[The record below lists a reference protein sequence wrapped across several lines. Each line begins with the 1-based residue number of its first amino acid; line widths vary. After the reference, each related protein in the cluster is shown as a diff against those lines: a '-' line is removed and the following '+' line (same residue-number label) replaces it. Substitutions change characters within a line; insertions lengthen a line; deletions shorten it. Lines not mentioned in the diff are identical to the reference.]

1 MIFSQKNKKNKR
13 VIIIR
18 TKIIEKLITMNEIS
32 STIQQIFKSEFRIS
46 KNSII
51 SEEYLLI
58 IGHSEEGLIS
68 VVQASINNNFER
80 TRISILVFNPHSL
93 AEELNIQ
100 QESHNFLSLIEGKL
114 IRSVKEG
121 VKNKFCNPF
130 TELSK
135 FQLEKTQ
142 EKRKI
147 FSLETSIL
155 NEIVKHLYHINDFS
169 DEIMK
174 FPFSINHIEGKWEEW
189 DKIYFPYIELIENN
203 VIKIY
208 TKDTKVYRNYNF
220 AVKGD
225 SFQRIIDLLI
235 VTRKESSPELKN
247 QGTVTE
253 EINPFDYEIT
263 FIYCNR
269 MSKPF
274 KYMNFLKF
282 VNEIKSFS
290 EKFKNDKK
298 NECHNIR
305 SQLILVSLFGY
316 DLGIKDYL
324 RTHLVR
330 ETDYTIPIMVI
341 PPFNNEKWHNFDE
354 NKDSKPQKRSDLENI
369 IRIGNSE
376 HSSSS
381 FKNNMVKSAKSEYSQ
396 IIARNKLAKF
406 DSDFLNKWHLIL
418 DVSKSKE
425 ILKINK
431 DNEELDKSI
440 AILEEEVPIY

>member
-1 MIFSQKNKKNKR
+1 VIFSQKNEKNKR

-32 STIQQIFKSEFRIS
+32 STIQKIFKSQFKIS
-46 KNSII
+46 KKSII

-58 IGHSEEGLIS
+58 IGHSEKGLIS
-68 VVQASINNNFER
+68 VVQASINNIFER
-80 TRISILVFNPHSL
+80 TSISILVFNPQSL

-147 FSLETSIL
+147 FSLETRIL
-155 NEIVKHLYHINDFS
+155 NDIIKHLYHVNDFS

-203 VIKIY
+203 IIKTY

-220 AVKGD
+220 AVKSD

-235 VTRKESSPELKN
+235 ITTKKSSPELKN
-247 QGTVTE
+247 QGTE

-274 KYMNFLKF
+274 KYMNLLKF

-298 NECHNIR
+298 NKCNIIIP
-305 SQLILVSLFGY
+305 QLILVSQFGY
-316 DLGIKDYL
+316 DLEIKNYL

-330 ETDYTIPIMVI
+330 EVDYTIPIMVL
-341 PPFNNEKWHNFDE
+341 PPFNNELWHNFDE
-354 NKDSKPQKRSDLENI
+354 NKDSKPQKRNDLENI

-396 IIARNKLAKF
+396 IIARNKLVKF

-425 ILKINK
+425 ILEINK
-431 DNEELDKSI
+431 DNKKLDKTSPI
-440 AILEEEVPIY
+440 VKEEVPIY